1 MSVVIPLPVAQ
12 LTPQTSADSTCSS
25 TSSAAGSF
33 CGSPASAAAATA
45 TAGCEAAES
54 LSLSSSDGGFYEMTA
69 EDIDTAGREA
79 EDFMQFQV
87 RNREEVWGGKVE
99 GRGCEKGLPKTF
111 LRSFNNKL
119 VPGHRGGH

>member
-12 LTPQTSADSTCSS
+12 LTPQASDSASSS

-87 RNREEVWGGKVE
+87 REGGS
-99 GRGCEKGLPKTF
+99 L
-111 LRSFNNKL
+111 
-119 VPGHRGGH
+119 

>member
-12 LTPQTSADSTCSS
+12 LTPQTSADSTSS
-25 TSSAAGSF
+25 SASSAAGSF
-33 CGSPASAAAATA
+33 CGSPASATAAATA
-45 TAGCEAAES
+45 TAGCEAAAES

-87 RNREEVWGGKVE
+87 RNKE
-99 GRGCEKGLPKTF
+99 GRRKVGVVRKACLKHSWGA
-111 LRSFNNKL
+111 
-119 VPGHRGGH
+119 

>member
-12 LTPQTSADSTCSS
+12 LTPQTSTDSTCSS

-33 CGSPASAAAATA
+33 CGSPASAAPA
-45 TAGCEAAES
+45 TAGCEAAAES

-87 RNREEVWGGKVE
+87 RNKE
-99 GRGCEKGLPKTF
+99 GRRKVGVVRKACLKHSWGA
-111 LRSFNNKL
+111 
-119 VPGHRGGH
+119 

>member
-12 LTPQTSADSTCSS
+12 LTPQASDSASSS

-45 TAGCEAAES
+45 TAGCEAAAES

-87 RNREEVWGGKVE
+87 RD
-99 GRGCEKGLPKTF
+99 
-111 LRSFNNKL
+111 
-119 VPGHRGGH
+119 

>member
-25 TSSAAGSF
+25 ASSAAGSF
-33 CGSPASAAAATA
+33 CGSPVAT

-87 RNREEVWGGKVE
+87 REGGS
-99 GRGCEKGLPKTF
+99 L
-111 LRSFNNKL
+111 
-119 VPGHRGGH
+119 